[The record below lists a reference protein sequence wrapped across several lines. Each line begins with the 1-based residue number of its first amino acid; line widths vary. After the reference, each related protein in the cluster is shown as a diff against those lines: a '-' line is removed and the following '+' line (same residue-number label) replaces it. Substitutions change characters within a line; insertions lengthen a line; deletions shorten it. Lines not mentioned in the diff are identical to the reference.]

1 LCLPCTVA
9 AVQLDT
15 YTYKDFVKYS
25 NTLKVDLERQAFLG
39 ELLMSFG
46 PTISATTKT
55 QRISVTLKQL
65 SKNCFNSQTL
75 TGASFISNMM
85 ESLAAKED
93 LKRLFTFLAAQDLQA
108 AKQARKTIGASIAVT
123 ATVPFHLP

>member
-1 LCLPCTVA
+1 
-9 AVQLDT
+9 
-15 YTYKDFVKYS
+15 
-25 NTLKVDLERQAFLG
+25 
-39 ELLMSFG
+39 MSFG